1 MIDLSFLTEGEQKTI
16 LTVLERDAELKKA
29 EEQRVQNLK
38 KTLRGKSHLRYLTGE
53 WFYETKLHR
62 HQDRI
67 HGSDIIRAS
76 MKHTSKPLYNLS
88 DSFLCAKN
96 NEEFLQPLPAD
107 RQWQPHRQIGHARF
121 QSQNH
126 LEMRHRKS
134 SLQLLSKKRKNP
146 FNCELFTPHTLAS
159 CHFEEATDEI
169 KTLHNDPTKNSER
182 DDYLTLSVPT
192 LSSAPQQDNSL
203 DLAFE
208 EAHHSQV
215 TDWPE
220 ENVLQPSIIKYVK
233 SNGGIKPV
241 ANSVLPKP
249 RQLLIRSAEENNAE
263 TQQDLVKTPQI
274 NPPVNTF
281 RLQVETAQSI
291 METFIAVKE
300 QDEILKMKDTA
311 TLQFTGEKLKDNI
324 RTGDSGHHQ
333 NNVEEKPVEAS
344 WKINNSICKRIS
356 MEQHVNEDR
365 TMTVLEVQHS
375 PQNAQIYTIKRSKME
390 ILVEKTA
397 PNPVENVVSSSQ
409 IESGITVDLV
419 TGQAFPIRPF
429 KIQAPKAKEV
439 RSSLTKTC
447 HPRVLQ
453 RKFPS
458 PNISSLEGSPLR
470 TFAIDIDPQ
479 TEVDHNEQPKNPV
492 PRQKKNVC
500 RIQQT
505 FQKDTKLTV
514 ENRLQIVKPV
524 TEEANSRNERSQL
537 IDLQSL
543 ARSAIPQDY
552 QHYLGPHEKAHIP
565 PFQSDEVPRE
575 SKIITVGYQEDK
587 GDNPIHSGLRIIQS
601 KDKTCNQQ
609 MSTTFKSLSLES
621 LRGSGDECHLI
632 NFCNLKKSPRFM
644 SSTKSLRDLYQKSR
658 EEKNNSNSREEINQ
672 SLNDVS
678 SFSPSIS
685 SVKQNQIRST
695 WVQTSLSLPVLQQ
708 NEADRDSLLETSFDS
723 RRNTGSSASN
733 ISFSSGM
740 DSMPNVSDSTRS
752 ICTVDFSGVEVQGSI
767 HYAVNYIQRLQEFH
781 IFVVLCKDLAAADT
795 NRHSADPYVKCYL
808 LPDKIKLGK
817 RKTKVK
823 KHTLNPTFNEILKFK
838 TKLELLKTQSLYVS
852 VWHNNT
858 FGRNT
863 FLGEVDQDM
872 SGWDLSNTKIH
883 EYTLKS
889 RVSGQ
894 TSITSF
900 LSLPDSRGLMRVSL
914 RFLLQVSHS
923 KKTSLI
929 ETGEV
934 QIWVKDCKNLS
945 SKRGLTMDP
954 FVKCTVLPDVSGKA
968 QQKSRVVKRTANP
981 MFNHTMTYDGLR
993 PDDLR
998 EACVEITVW
1007 NHNRRNPHYIGGIR
1021 LGLGTGKSYGIDVA
1035 WMDSTMGEANLW
1047 KKMLESGGQWVEDI
1061 LPLRM
1066 LVTTK

>member
-1 MIDLSFLTEGEQKTI
+1 MIDLSFLTEGEQETI
-16 LTVLERDAELKKA
+16 LTVLKRDAELKKA

-67 HGSDIIRAS
+67 HAADIIRAS
-76 MKHTSKPLYNLS
+76 MKHTSKPLYKLS
-88 DSFLCAKN
+88 DSFFRVKN
-96 NEEFLQPLPAD
+96 NEEFLQPLLAD
-107 RQWQPHRQIGHARF
+107 GHWEPHRQIGHARF
-121 QSQNH
+121 QSQNP
-126 LEMRHRKS
+126 LEKRHRKS
-134 SLQLLSKKRKNP
+134 SLQPPSKKRDNP
-146 FNCELFTPHTLAS
+146 FNCELLTPHTLEETS
-159 CHFEEATDEI
+159 CNFEEETDEI
-169 KTLHNDPTKNSER
+169 KTSHDDLTKNSEQG
-182 DDYLTLSVPT
+182 DYLTLSVPT
-192 LSSAPQQDNSL
+192 LSSAPQQDNSI

-220 ENVLQPSIIKYVK
+220 ENVLQPSTINYVK
-233 SNGGIKPV
+233 SNGEIKPV

-263 TQQDLVKTPQI
+263 RLQDLVTTPQI
-274 NPPVNTF
+274 NLPVNTF

-300 QDEILKMKDTA
+300 QAEILKMKETA
-311 TLQFTGEKLKDNI
+311 TLQFTGEKLKDI
-324 RTGDSGHHQ
+324 ISTGDSGHHQ

-344 WKINNSICKRIS
+344 WKINNSTCKRIS

-419 TGQAFPIRPF
+419 TGQAFPIRLC

-439 RSSLTKTC
+439 RSSSTKTC

-453 RKFPS
+453 RKLPS
-458 PNISSLEGSPLR
+458 PNVSSLEGSPLR

-479 TEVDHNEQPKNPV
+479 TKVDYNEQPKNPV

-505 FQKDTKLTV
+505 FQKDPKLTV
-514 ENRLQIVKPV
+514 ENCFSPLQIVKPV
-524 TEEANSRNERSQL
+524 TEEANSRNERSHQRGVSYFNNLEQL
-537 IDLQSL
+537 IDSQSL

-552 QHYLGPHEKAHIP
+552 QYYLGPHEKAHIP
-565 PFQSDEVPRE
+565 PFQSDEVARE

-587 GDNPIHSGLRIIQS
+587 GDNPIHSGIRIIQS

-609 MSTTFKSLSLES
+609 MLTRFRSLSLES

-658 EEKNNSNSREEINQ
+658 EEKSNSNSREEINQ
-672 SLNDVS
+672 SVNDVS

-685 SVKQNQIRST
+685 SIKQNQIRST

-708 NEADRDSLLETSFDS
+708 NEADSDSLLETSFDS

-795 NRHSADPYVKCYL
+795 KRHSADPYVKCYL

-838 TKLELLKTQSLYVS
+838 TKLELLKTQRLYVS

-872 SGWDLSNTKIH
+872 SGWDLSNTQIH

-894 TSITSF
+894 TSIPSF

-914 RFLLQVSHS
+914 RFLLQTSHS
-923 KKTSLI
+923 KKTSTI
-929 ETGEV
+929 ETGKV
-934 QIWVKDCKNLS
+934 QIWVKDCKNLT
-945 SKRGLTMDP
+945 SKRGPTMDP
-954 FVKCTVLPDVSGKA
+954 FVKWEEL
-968 QQKSRVVKRTANP
+968 
-981 MFNHTMTYDGLR
+981 
-993 PDDLR
+993 
-998 EACVEITVW
+998 W
-1007 NHNRRNPHYIGGIR
+1007 N
-1021 LGLGTGKSYGIDVA
+1021 
-1035 WMDSTMGEANLW
+1035 
-1047 KKMLESGGQWVEDI
+1047 
-1061 LPLRM
+1061 
-1066 LVTTK
+1066 